1 LLALILIRKI
11 DDEEKDEIEVKER
24 RRRKN
29 MKIAHL
35 NI

>member
-24 RRRKN
+24 RRKN